1 MAKSG
6 DIQNMKIEKSST
18 LIFILWAIEV
28 NFGKFLL
35 KNLFLEGD
43 TSYVGSLLWRNDVF
57 FLGTL
62 YSNAYGD

>member
-1 MAKSG
+1 VAKSG

-43 TSYVGSLLWRNDVF
+43 TSYVGSLL
-57 FLGTL
+57 
-62 YSNAYGD
+62 